1 MNMKKKIK
9 KEMEKAQE
17 RVKEYTKW
25 ARMSLRDMMKYLKE
39 EDFANAKI
47 EAEDALE
54 RLVWICEELE
64 VLSRLRE
71 LLDHKDKDKHES

>member
-1 MNMKKKIK
+1 MKEKIEKEIK
-9 KEMEKAQE
+9 KAKE

-25 ARMSLRDMMKYLKE
+25 ARMSLRDTMKYFKE
-39 EDFANAKI
+39 GDYANAWI

-54 RLVWICEELE
+54 KLIWICEELE

>member
-1 MNMKKKIK
+1 MKKKIK

-39 EDFANAKI
+39 KDFANARI

-54 RLVWICEELE
+54 KLIWLTQELE

-71 LLDHKDKDKHES
+71 LENEGED